1 MSQKEKSYYIHEY
14 TLKDKTTKSIKNG
27 ECYFQCSPS
36 HWKNIVFKHYNKI
49 KRKEMNIEQ
58 LILII
63 QKEGIRFTQHPSLMT
78 YPIVDFVK
86 YIAKV
91 CNETIEI
98 ES

>member
-1 MSQKEKSYYIHEY
+1 MKEYMKEKHRKEKLAKIFNR
-14 TLKDKTTKSIKNG
+14 SING
-27 ECYFQCSPS
+27 ECYFQCPPS
-36 HWKNIVFKHYNKI
+36 YWKNIVFKHYNKI

-58 LILII
+58 LILLI

-78 YPIVDFVK
+78 YPLTDFVK

>member
-27 ECYFQCSPS
+27 ECYFQCPPS

-63 QKEGIRFTQHPSLMT
+63 QYDGNKNPLDLNGN
-78 YPIVDFVK
+78 IVD
-86 YIAKV
+86 AKSPDAH
-91 CNETIEI
+91 IPYKK
-98 ES
+98 